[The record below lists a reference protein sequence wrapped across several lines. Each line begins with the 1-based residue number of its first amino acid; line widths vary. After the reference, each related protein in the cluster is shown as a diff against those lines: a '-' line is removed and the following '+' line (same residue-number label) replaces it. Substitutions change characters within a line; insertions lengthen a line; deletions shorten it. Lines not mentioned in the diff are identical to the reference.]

1 VQKPRHP
8 VGRVHDQ
15 IVDGEAGQ
23 ADADAERR
31 DGGVLPD
38 LKEKIK
44 YVLEIIKRKIFE
56 NLKIKKN

>member
-1 VQKPRHP
+1 LIFKSNLKKSFKTANCVQKPRHP

-38 LKEKIK
+38 LKEKINM
-44 YVLEIIKRKIFE
+44 F
-56 NLKIKKN
+56 